1 MTANQ
6 IVDNDLI
13 LLAYVI
19 GAYGIK
25 GWVRLKTYSQEAE
38 TLLRNAQWLVMPSKA
53 SPQSLQTYTVAETK
67 WHQQDLL
74 VFFENIQSRTDAENL
89 KGAQIFLRRSDFPK
103 PNQDEYY
110 WIDLIGLAVVNRE
123 GQALG
128 SVADLLDTG
137 AHSVLRVIQPEE
149 SGADGKTVEH
159 ERLIPFVAAYI
170 DEVSL
175 PERRITVDWGLDF

>member
-110 WIDLIGLAVVNRE
+110 WIDLVGLSVKNRDNLLLGTVDSIFESAAHAV
-123 GQALG
+123 L
-128 SVADLLDTG
+128 
-137 AHSVLRVIQPEE
+137 VI
-149 SGADGKTVEH
+149 KTQQQDSKH
-159 ERLIPFVAAYI
+159 ELLIPFVAHYI
-170 DEVSL
+170 DHVDLANRLIS
-175 PERRITVDWGLDF
+175 VDWPL